1 MYGLQYNDSFDAIH
15 ICWDFYWPF
24 SQQGLYS
31 VLQQHTSYSRHHDV
45 IYDRPLCVLNL
56 FDNIDFFEQ
65 ICKTILSVRLSKPRG
80 IALDPNEGCMFFTV
94 WGTDIAK
101 LERSNLDGEERFVLI
116 DTKIVYPYGITVDF
130 PNKWVK
136 SIY

>member
-1 MYGLQYNDSFDAIH
+1 MYYF
-15 ICWDFYWPF
+15 FKKKF
-24 SQQGLYS
+24 F
-31 VLQQHTSYSRHHDV
+31 TSLTSKDHDV
-45 IYDRPLCVLNL
+45 IYGRPFNVCSIRNL
-56 FDNIDFFEQ
+56 TLTFFEQ

-116 DTKIVYPYGITVDF
+116 DTKIVYPYGITIDF
-130 PNKWVK
+130 PNK
-136 SIY
+136 